1 MISKELELICI
12 LYENEELKISDIAKK
27 LGISNNS
34 AKKLIDVLSKEY
46 AFNIFFDKKKR
57 TYSLLQNKIEK
68 HYTKV
73 EFWKDIL
80 MYIFYIFS
88 KSEEQK
94 LKNLAVTLFCNFF
107 KFCKNSHDSK
117 SAKFFDEDM
126 LFIIDDA
133 SLFYVKEMDYNLFIK
148 VKSAISNKNEIR
160 VTVVDRLNSGF
171 KRVNMF
177 PIYLAFIRKNW
188 YLIGFSENEYIV
200 FDIND
205 IKEIF
210 LTGRVWE
217 GDVDVS
223 LDDAIPEIREYII
236 PNKKYSVLIDISDYV
251 KIYGIGFLHPSQKII
266 RDKDRVLL
274 QLEIVNLS
282 MLFRWLSSYG
292 RLMKIVEPEIVK
304 QKYIDYLMDIVDS
317 YS

>member
-27 LGISNNS
+27 LGVSNNT
-34 AKKLIDVLSKEY
+34 AKKLIDLLSKQY
-46 AFNIFFDKKKR
+46 AFNIFFDKKRR
-57 TYSLLQNKIEK
+57 TYSLVQHKIEK
-68 HYTKV
+68 QYTKM
-73 EFWKDIL
+73 EFWADIL
-80 MYIFYIFS
+80 MYIFYIIS

-94 LKNLAVTLFCNFF
+94 LKGLALALFCNFF
-107 KFCKNSHDSK
+107 KFRKKFYDSK
-117 SAKFFDEDM
+117 STKFFDEDM
-126 LFIIDDA
+126 LFLIDDT

-148 VKSAISNKNEIR
+148 IKSAISNKNEVR

-177 PIYLAFIRKNW
+177 PIYLAFLRKNW

-210 LTGRVWE
+210 LTGRVLE
-217 GDVDVS
+217 EDVDVS
-223 LDDAIPEIREYII
+223 LEDAIPEIREYII
-236 PNKKYSVLIDISDYV
+236 PNKKYSVLIDISDYI

-266 RDKDRVLL
+266 KNKDRVLL
-274 QLEIVNLS
+274 QLEIVNLP

-304 QKYIDYLMDIVDS
+304 QKYVDYLMDIVDS
-317 YS
+317 YG